1 MNEKYFQELQIASM
15 DEETKEVLTILQEE
29 CAEVIVEISKCMRFG
44 PDQMLKGSNETNIQK
59 LQREIGDLQAM
70 VDLLVDRR
78 VGVSVKAINQA
89 KKNKFKRLKEFSSIT
104 INK

>member
-1 MNEKYFQELQIASM
+1 M

-29 CAEVIVEISKCMRFG
+29 CAEVIVEISKCFRFG
-44 PDQMLKGSNETNIQK
+44 PDQMMQGSNETNIQK

-70 VDLLVDRR
+70 VELLVDRH
-78 VGVSVKAINQA
+78 VGVSIKAINQA
-89 KKNKFKRLKEFSSIT
+89 KKSKFKRLKEFSHIT